1 MHRFLILRSHSIECI
16 LQILQRSI
24 QVFTFPLPVRAS
36 NQSSWRV
43 LFQPSSMWIMME
55 GFLTPALTASST
67 PLRAEDHKLAKDVKL
82 AIRADVGKGHEREI
96 NAASFESQKRGF
108 DIIAKTLQETRLRAG
123 LYIPQSYGVHPAVT
137 KDVLGRPG
145 GITLRGVLVSD
156 IAELQDMQRRQIKA
170 LIEERVD
177 SLILGRF
184 GREGMVRQRGPR
196 KVVESISRG
205 NTWPPYT
212 SSNRFQN
219 MGHGAKGSFPL
230 SEYAFSFLLPLIAQT
245 FLHFSRRQLLKSR
258 GEAMEGKR
266 ASCTALPMLDAGKR
280 TEERFI
286 VTWCTSRHHRRREH
300 RDGNHGDLLY
310 HHLCSW
316 HQQPP
321 LLLPGP
327 PPWLGAGTSS
337 YIPSQLM
344 HLIRHHAVVAGV
356 HISVE
361 TWGCWMVLGCSNFR
375 VRHLASAA
383 AFVASVASWLGSCR
397 LCEEALLSHHG
408 RAHVVAS
415 HTGRAA
421 LLHTALLAGVEA
433 TLLAAEALF
442 LEAAVV
448 AVILVTAQITSGL
461 SLLDFNV
468 FAQDLQGTFES
479 SVDGSLTVKV
489 ASRTRPNCMKKFLKS
504 ASVASC
510 ETPPTKILLVRSCS
524 SRGIA
529 LLGSI
534 CGMVSCGH
542 DGHGRKTHD
551 LAVKLVFLHHDDV
564 DGLRVSES
572 EETESARTSSCTIT
586 HDSALRDF
594 AELIAQELGL
604 LTICCL
610 PVQTTDEHFAVKN
623 SQRHDCAEE
632 QAIFFEFPECL
643 VQNPGSRTRSFALIV
658 KTAVGNAS
666 DRTAEQ
672 DQVQVEFLN
681 PCLQGHNKAV
691 QAYMLVASR
700 LAVILVIC
708 WHSRLPTLQAPANS
722 SAHHVLYMR
731 YFLRWG
737 HHRQLRHDSSAEQHH
752 SRYLGSGCCCCSPSF
767 AGLAAVVR
775 SDWGTCSDETGAGA
789 AAGAAGAEGAASSPS

>member
-1 MHRFLILRSHSIECI
+1 
-16 LQILQRSI
+16 
-24 QVFTFPLPVRAS
+24 
-36 NQSSWRV
+36 
-43 LFQPSSMWIMME
+43 
-55 GFLTPALTASST
+55 
-67 PLRAEDHKLAKDVKL
+67 
-82 AIRADVGKGHEREI
+82 
-96 NAASFESQKRGF
+96 
-108 DIIAKTLQETRLRAG
+108 
-123 LYIPQSYGVHPAVT
+123 
-137 KDVLGRPG
+137 
-145 GITLRGVLVSD
+145 
-156 IAELQDMQRRQIKA
+156 
-170 LIEERVD
+170 
-177 SLILGRF
+177 
-184 GREGMVRQRGPR
+184 
-196 KVVESISRG
+196 
-205 NTWPPYT
+205 
-212 SSNRFQN
+212 
-219 MGHGAKGSFPL
+219 
-230 SEYAFSFLLPLIAQT
+230 
-245 FLHFSRRQLLKSR
+245 
-258 GEAMEGKR
+258 
-266 ASCTALPMLDAGKR
+266 
-280 TEERFI
+280 
-286 VTWCTSRHHRRREH
+286 
-300 RDGNHGDLLY
+300 
-310 HHLCSW
+310 
-316 HQQPP
+316 
-321 LLLPGP
+321 
-327 PPWLGAGTSS
+327 
-337 YIPSQLM
+337 
-344 HLIRHHAVVAGV
+344 
-356 HISVE
+356 
-361 TWGCWMVLGCSNFR
+361 
-375 VRHLASAA
+375 
-383 AFVASVASWLGSCR
+383 
-397 LCEEALLSHHG
+397 LSHHG

-737 HHRQLRHDSSAEQHH
+737 LVVIIASSAMIHLL
-752 SRYLGSGCCCCSPSF
+752 SSTIVVTLVLVVVVVVPVLLGLLLLFVPTIVGVLTGGLVLTKRGRERLRELLERKERRRHLPMFAIGEGSSGRRERRELLVQKEKARRRSKEGQLWVKDRMKKTWAKPTRAAVTPSF
-767 AGLAAVVR
+767 TTFR
-775 SDWGTCSDETGAGA
+775 R
-789 AAGAAGAEGAASSPS
+789 